1 MAQECG
7 LDFATCIEE
16 QDVVGVM
23 EAASGIGHSFW
34 FCLFALREA
43 GCHARRKLKQPEE
56 GPVGEELRP
65 LPAPGAHVPAPEGAS
80 LEAEPPPQ
88 SSLLMMQPWPT
99 S

>member
-43 GCHARRKLKQPEE
+43 GCRARRKLK
-56 GPVGEELRP
+56 
-65 LPAPGAHVPAPEGAS
+65 
-80 LEAEPPPQ
+80 
-88 SSLLMMQPWPT
+88 
-99 S
+99 